1 MEDRRGLPDRHR
13 RATQLTAGGVSWDV
27 VISFTDRED
36 FKLESAEPTESILDL
51 LEHYPATQ
59 QILDL
64 LQVAVVEAM
73 PELLRADSRATIKEI
88 K

>member
-13 RATQLTAGGVSWDV
+13 RATQLRAGGVSWDV
-27 VISFTDRED
+27 VISFADRDD

-59 QILDL
+59 QLLDL
-64 LQVAVVEAM
+64 LEIAVVEAL
-73 PELLRADSRATIKEI
+73 PELMSPEYNPDARA
-88 K
+88 